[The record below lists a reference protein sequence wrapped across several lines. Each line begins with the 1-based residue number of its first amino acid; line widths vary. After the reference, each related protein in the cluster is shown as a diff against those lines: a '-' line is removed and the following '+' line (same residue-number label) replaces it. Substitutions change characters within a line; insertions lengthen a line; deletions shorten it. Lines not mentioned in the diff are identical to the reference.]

1 MYPIRDLL
9 IPVLVLSILGY
20 QTLTS
25 LPIAIGALIDYR
37 GFLLGNV
44 GLVGTF
50 ELLGMA
56 ISATLASTFL
66 DKINVK
72 KVAPLA
78 MLALSISQC
87 VAAYTLDETLFLIER
102 FFVGLSAGLLTAILA
117 RVVATA
123 ISPERLTALAILS
136 VSGFGIIVYLF
147 FPILTARGGVAYV
160 YLVLSGLSLLGIFG
174 LRGLPDL
181 QPTKKSESKALN
193 NDFILLILFSL
204 SFGVVSAAMWTFSER
219 IGLSSG
225 LSKEE
230 IGYILAVGTF
240 FGIIGAAI
248 AAIIGDKFGSFIP
261 ILLATSCL
269 LLAGIFIPQTT
280 VPSAFAFIFI
290 LFRFAQNFNDPF
302 IIGVIARRDGEGRL
316 LSLNA
321 GAGLF
326 GSAIGPSVASYVI
339 GNEGAYDKLSIMY
352 GIGAI
357 VAFAFFFLFLF
368 YPQLTRK

>member
-1 MYPIRDLL
+1 MYSIRDLL

-37 GFLLGNV
+37 GFLPGNV
-44 GLVGTF
+44 GLVGTL

-72 KVAPLA
+72 KIAPLA
-78 MLALSISQC
+78 VFMLALSQFIS
-87 VAAYTLDETLFLIER
+87 AFMLHETLLLSTR
-102 FFVGLSAGLLTAILA
+102 FIVGISAGLLTAILA
-117 RVVATA
+117 RVLATA
-123 ISPERLTALAILS
+123 MSPERLTALAILS
-136 VSGFGIIVYLF
+136 VSAFGIIVYLF

-160 YLVLSGLSLLGIFG
+160 YLALSGLSLLGLLG

-181 QPTKKSESKALN
+181 KSAEKSESKALN

-204 SFGVVSAAMWTFSER
+204 SFGIVSAAMWTFSER
-219 IGLSSG
+219 IGLASG
-225 LSKEE
+225 LTKGE
-230 IGYILAVGTF
+230 IGYVLAIGTF
-240 FGIIGAAI
+240 FGITGAAI
-248 AAIIGDKFGSFIP
+248 AAIIGDRFGSFKP
-261 ILLATSCL
+261 ILLATACL
-269 LLAGIFIPQTT
+269 LLAGILIPQTT
-280 VPSAFAFIFI
+280 MPSAFALIFI

-302 IIGVIARRDGEGRL
+302 IIGVVARRDGEGRL

-326 GSAIGPSVASYVI
+326 GSALGPSVASYVI
-339 GNEGAYDKLSIMY
+339 GNEGAYEKLSVMY
-352 GIGAI
+352 GIGALL
-357 VAFAFFFLFLF
+357 AFVFFFLFLL

>member
-1 MYPIRDLL
+1 MYSIRDLL

-37 GFLLGNV
+37 GFLPGNV
-44 GLVGTF
+44 GLVGTL

-72 KVAPLA
+72 KIAPLA
-78 MLALSISQC
+78 VFMLALSQFIS
-87 VAAYTLDETLFLIER
+87 AFMLHETLLLSTR
-102 FFVGLSAGLLTAILA
+102 FVVGISAGLLTAILA
-117 RVVATA
+117 RVLATA
-123 ISPERLTALAILS
+123 MSPERLTALAILS
-136 VSGFGIIVYLF
+136 VSAFGIIVYLF

-160 YLVLSGLSLLGIFG
+160 YLALSGLSLLGLSG

-181 QPTKKSESKALN
+181 KSAEKSESKALN

-204 SFGVVSAAMWTFSER
+204 SFGIVSAAMWTFSER
-219 IGLSSG
+219 IGLASG
-225 LSKEE
+225 LTKGE
-230 IGYILAVGTF
+230 IGYVLAIGTF
-240 FGIIGAAI
+240 FGITGAAI
-248 AAIIGDKFGSFIP
+248 AAIIGDRFGSFKP
-261 ILLATSCL
+261 ILLATACL
-269 LLAGIFIPQTT
+269 LLAGILIPQSTM
-280 VPSAFAFIFI
+280 PSAFALIFI

-302 IIGVIARRDGEGRL
+302 IIGVVARRDGKGRL

-326 GSAIGPSVASYVI
+326 GSALGPSVASYVI
-339 GNEGAYDKLSIMY
+339 GNEGAYEKLSVMY
-352 GIGAI
+352 GIGALL
-357 VAFAFFFLFLF
+357 AFVFFFLFLL

>member
-1 MYPIRDLL
+1 MYSVRDLL

-37 GFLLGNV
+37 GFLPGNV
-44 GLVGTF
+44 GLVGTL

-78 MLALSISQC
+78 VFMLALSQFIS
-87 VAAYTLDETLFLIER
+87 AFMLHETLLLSTR
-102 FFVGLSAGLLTAILA
+102 FVVGINAGLLTAILA
-117 RVVATA
+117 RVLATA
-123 ISPERLTALAILS
+123 MSPERLTALAILS
-136 VSGFGIIVYLF
+136 VSAFGIIVYLF

-160 YLVLSGLSLLGIFG
+160 YLALSGLSLLGLFG
-174 LRGLPDL
+174 LGGLPDL
-181 QPTKKSESKALN
+181 KPAEKSESKALN

-204 SFGVVSAAMWTFSER
+204 SFGIVSAAMWTFSER
-219 IGLSSG
+219 IGLASG
-225 LSKEE
+225 LTKGE
-230 IGYILAVGTF
+230 IGYVLAIGTF
-240 FGIIGAAI
+240 FGITGAAI
-248 AAIIGDKFGSFIP
+248 AAIIGDRFGSFKP
-261 ILLATSCL
+261 ILLATACL
-269 LLAGIFIPQTT
+269 LLAGILIPQTT
-280 VPSAFAFIFI
+280 IPSAFALIFI

-302 IIGVIARRDGEGRL
+302 IIGVVARRDGEGRL

-326 GSAIGPSVASYVI
+326 GSALGPSVASYVI
-339 GNEGAYDKLSIMY
+339 GNEGAYEKLSVMY
-352 GIGAI
+352 GIGALL
-357 VAFAFFFLFLF
+357 AFVFFFLFLF